1 MLNLIDNFEVLN
13 SIAEKYKEEKF
24 SLLKKKERLF
34 SEGMVEKWELE
45 KKVDKTNRA
54 EAMAAMLPKETKKL
68 FKVRDIY
75 GLYN

>member
-1 MLNLIDNFEVLN
+1 
-13 SIAEKYKEEKF
+13 
-24 SLLKKKERLF
+24 
-34 SEGMVEKWELE
+34 MVEKWELE